1 MLILRLLMR
10 IFLFFSFVTL
20 LLGLASCGSRPNSSA
35 SSSEVPIIDVESAL
49 ADLQDGLKLSYFGS
63 RVRYVPLETNDSC
76 LVAAHPKALV
86 TDNYVL
92 VTSRIGTEHFVH
104 AFERRTGRSVAKV
117 GHRGE
122 DPKAYTDFTPY
133 YNAYNDL
140 LYFERIPN
148 QLQKYDWQG
157 NYHGRAFVPVWP
169 RRPASYFFCD
179 SLVIGY
185 HEPSVYEPVGSRLL
199 SVFDETGE
207 VKDSVPR
214 LSGFPVRKEEE
225 IACIGNSRITDW
237 GWLHYAI
244 YKDGSISC
252 FLSNVHPL
260 WKCGESIRLK
270 DGLNDTIYTWEKGIG
285 LYPSFVFH
293 TGKEEED
300 SQGGSV
306 RDSWVFGV
314 FEASEKIF
322 FQYVK
327 NAFRVIHQKNAATLS
342 FLEGKSASIEDFPYE
357 VYNGMY
363 DKQTGV
369 TRMALWGEGLEDDLA
384 GGPSWEVQG
393 TSTQEEIVGVLEA
406 GEVVGWLEA
415 HPEAKDN
422 PRLAPLL
429 KVKEED
435 NPVVV
440 IVSDK

>member
-1 MLILRLLMR
+1 MRKSVNTYGCSLWGCVTIVFCLLTACGHKSQ
-10 IFLFFSFVTL
+10 IQAPQE
-20 LLGLASCGSRPNSSA
+20 GLC
-35 SSSEVPIIDVESAL
+35 VIDVESAL
-49 ADLQDGLKLSYFGS
+49 ADLQDGLKLSDFGS

-86 TDNYVL
+86 TDDYVL

-104 AFERRTGRSVAKV
+104 AFERRTGRFVAKV

-252 FLSNVHPL
+252 FLSNVRPL

-322 FQYVK
+322 FQ
-327 NAFRVIHQKNAATLS
+327 
-342 FLEGKSASIEDFPYE
+342 
-357 VYNGMY
+357 
-363 DKQTGV
+363 
-369 TRMALWGEGLEDDLA
+369 A

-393 TSTQEEIVGVLEA
+393 TSTQEEIVDVLEA
-406 GEVVGWLEA
+406 GEVVEWLEA